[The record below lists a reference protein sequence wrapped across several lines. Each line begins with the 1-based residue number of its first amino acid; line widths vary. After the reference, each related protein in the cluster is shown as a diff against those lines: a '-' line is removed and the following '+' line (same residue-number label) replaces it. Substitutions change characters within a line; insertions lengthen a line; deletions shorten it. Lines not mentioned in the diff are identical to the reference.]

1 MSFAIISPF
10 FSFFIKSRQVA
21 HDNAQEWMQMVK
33 KIPNSERASIT
44 ADSSIEAEGKNELE
58 TLEPL
63 FINFPREYFHTN

>member
-1 MSFAIISPF
+1 MSSAMLFC
-10 FSFFIKSRQVA
+10 FFIKSFA

-58 TLEPL
+58 TLKPL
-63 FINFPREYFHTN
+63 FYQFSSWIFSY